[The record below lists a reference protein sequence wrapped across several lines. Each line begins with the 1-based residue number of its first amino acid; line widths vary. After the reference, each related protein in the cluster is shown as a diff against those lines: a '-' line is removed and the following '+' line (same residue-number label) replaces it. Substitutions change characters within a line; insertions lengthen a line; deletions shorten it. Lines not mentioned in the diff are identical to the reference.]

1 MTRIL
6 VIHGPNLNLLGEREP
21 EIYGSLTLEELNQ
34 KLREFAA
41 EHNLELKIFQSNH
54 EGAIIDFLHQER
66 RWADGI
72 VINPG
77 AYTHYSYAIRDAIA
91 AVGKPTVE
99 VHLSD
104 IKRREPFRRI
114 SVIADVCVAQICGL
128 GWQSYIEGLKLLR
141 ARATM
146 TNTSQHQGGSSMSE
160 PIIEAKKDG
169 PNLVKGPL
177 KFIDASGKETVLDR
191 PWVAL
196 CRCGHSNNK
205 PFCDGTHSKIGFK
218 ADGAKFYTP

>member
-1 MTRIL
+1 M
-6 VIHGPNLNLLGEREP
+6 
-21 EIYGSLTLEELNQ
+21 TLEELNH

-41 EHNLELKIFQSNH
+41 EHELELKIFQSNH
-54 EGAIIDFLHQER
+54 EGAIIDFIHQER
-66 RWADGI
+66 HWAEGI

-77 AYTHYSYAIRDAIA
+77 AYTHYSYAIRDALA

-104 IKRREPFRRI
+104 IKQREPFRRI
-114 SVIADVCVAQICGL
+114 SVIADVCVAQISGL
-128 GWQSYIEGLKLLR
+128 GWQSYSEGLKVLC
-141 ARATM
+141 AGATM
-146 TNTSQHQGGSSMSE
+146 TNISQHQGGSSMAE
-160 PIIEAKKDG
+160 PIVEAKKDG

-177 KFIDASGKETVLDR
+177 KLIDSSGKETVIDR

-196 CRCGHSNNK
+196 CRCGQSNNK

-218 ADGAKFYTP
+218 ADGAKFFSQ

>member
-1 MTRIL
+1 MKRIL

-21 EIYGSLTLEELNQ
+21 EIYGSLTFNELNQ

-41 EHNLELKIFQSNH
+41 EHGLELKIFQSNH
-54 EGAIIDFLHQER
+54 EGAIIDTLHSER
-66 RWADGI
+66 HWAEGI

-77 AYTHYSYAIRDAIA
+77 AFTHYSYALRDAIA

-104 IKRREPFRRI
+104 IHQREPFRKI
-114 SVIADVCVAQICGL
+114 SVIKDVCIAQICGL
-128 GWQSYIEGLKLLR
+128 GWRSYMEGLKALLER
-141 ARATM
+141 GTIPKVSKEG
-146 TNTSQHQGGSSMSE
+146 NMSE
-160 PIIEAKKDG
+160 AIVESKKDG

-177 KFIDASGKETVLDR
+177 KLVDASGKETLIDR

-196 CRCGHSNNK
+196 CRCGQSQNK
-205 PFCDGTHSKIGFK
+205 PLCDGTHTKISFK
-218 ADGAKFYTP
+218 ADAAKLFKP